1 MLVSGAN
8 IISVLYIGTWSSSA
22 FSFLFFKEVN
32 TGDSAPSMVKRGRD
46 TFLQEVFP
54 DYALPESGILCLVAE
69 VLLLP
74 KIVV

>member
-1 MLVSGAN
+1 ML
-8 IISVLYIGTWSSSA
+8 
-22 FSFLFFKEVN
+22 FLFFFKEVN
-32 TGDSAPSMVKRGRD
+32 TGDSAPSTVKRGRD